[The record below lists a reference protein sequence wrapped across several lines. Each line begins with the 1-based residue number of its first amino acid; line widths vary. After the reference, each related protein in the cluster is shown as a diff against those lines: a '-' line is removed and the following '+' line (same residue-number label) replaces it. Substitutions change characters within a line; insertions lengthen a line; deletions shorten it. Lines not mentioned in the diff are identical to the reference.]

1 MSRALYLPSDSTSI
15 ARNSFALGNF
25 FPVKIKLNHVSVIPS
40 LVASSACVIF
50 FVPSDLSFVFFMAQ
64 SLTCGSISVK
74 SDFNRPENCNKSNGL
89 VF

>member
-1 MSRALYLPSDSTSI
+1 
-15 ARNSFALGNF
+15 
-25 FPVKIKLNHVSVIPS
+25 
-40 LVASSACVIF
+40 
-50 FVPSDLSFVFFMAQ
+50 VFFMAQ